1 MVLRIYNE
9 IFFFIFNDYVN
20 QLKFWNLRNNSSGEV
35 NNLCCDDNKSTYYQV
50 DIPRVIDESI
60 VDYFVMKLQQKFTK
74 TVRKIKEER
83 KREET
88 VEYPEEKRIDSS
100 LCDKS

>member
-1 MVLRIYNE
+1 M
-9 IFFFIFNDYVN
+9 
-20 QLKFWNLRNNSSGEV
+20 KFWNLRNNSNREI
-35 NNLCCDDNKSTYYQV
+35 NNLYCNDNKSTYYQI
-50 DIPRVIDESI
+50 DIPSVIDESI
-60 VDYFVMKLQQKFTK
+60 VDYFVMKLQQKFAK
-74 TVRKIKEER
+74 TVKKIKEER